1 MGSIT
6 HRSFG
11 NRCYH
16 LGNHVHVACWEQP
29 EDAADGV
36 ALLFG
41 LKNHAKVTLLDRII
55 HTHISYVYTIY
66 IYVHTYLIYH
76 DIIHI
81 YKAFPSKSYEIF
93 QSWSGRNDRNIS
105 VSMGSPDLFVTGL
118 GRKLVVFHLPPVL
131 TKLFNMCNM
140 SMSVNDCQCIL
151 HEASRVHQNWNPA
164 KDCTSCRMSCT
175 MLQTARD
182 SNTFCCSA
190 PPNFVLRNNS
200 ERRQTSRWN
209 PAVAVGCRV
218 RVWQGHQLQATP
230 RLQIVKLKMV
240 CLWPLRLQEL
250 RIHDK
255 MGWLTSEMS
264 KWLASVS
271 AKTVLPTNPY
281 SLWGLPTIDSLQ
293 DPSLSPVSFCGC
305 HMWNDCYCR
314 AHGGH
319 LLTQVQSCTVS
330 ALSHA
335 NAQGL
340 NIWFLLLG
348 AGSGSPKRWKH
359 LIKVVWIGL
368 EREFM
373 GLHHVLG
380 WTPCRLRWVVNQ
392 KLMRASGDLDRLW
405 AATSM
410 VYRLPAASRHN
421 FSQLYKL

>member
-1 MGSIT
+1 MKSSKAGQVEMIGTSPFRWAPRT
-6 HRSFG
+6 FSSLALAG
-11 NRCYH
+11 NWWFFTCH
-16 LGNHVHVACWEQP
+16 
-29 EDAADGV
+29 
-36 ALLFG
+36 
-41 LKNHAKVTLLDRII
+41 
-55 HTHISYVYTIY
+55 
-66 IYVHTYLIYH
+66 
-76 DIIHI
+76 
-81 YKAFPSKSYEIF
+81 
-93 QSWSGRNDRNIS
+93 QSSPNYSTCATCQW
-105 VSMGSPDLFVTGL
+105 VSMTVNVYYMRLLGFIKIETRWKIVQVVEWVVQCYKLPVTPTL
-118 GRKLVVFHLPPVL
+118 SAVQLLP
-131 TKLFNMCNM
+131 
-140 SMSVNDCQCIL
+140 
-151 HEASRVHQNWNPA
+151 
-164 KDCTSCRMSCT
+164 TSCYGTILS
-175 MLQTARD
+175 D
-182 SNTFCCSA
+182 
-190 PPNFVLRNNS
+190 V
-200 ERRQTSRWN
+200 RRPGETQLWLLA
-209 PAVAVGCRV
+209 AVC
-218 RVWQGHQLQATP
+218 VWQGHQLQATP

-421 FSQLYKL
+421 FSQLYKLYPLPGLFNAETQPGTLKPGNPFDRLTILYNSQTEHPAARASHWRIQAVQVADD